1 MSQRTEITTPILC
14 HPLIALPHAR
24 AAAAEHKWLDCH
36 RFAMAS
42 WRRKRNAPPKRGES
56 RGNGMRIQTRSKLSV
71 QERRPLALGNDG
83 LRIFP
88 NRSLANRI
96 LANWSLANRRRRRQ
110 RLLAR
115 QIGGGGIAQHRQGC
129 GQCSYNLQHV

>member
-1 MSQRTEITTPILC
+1 MARSPPTASFSQ
-14 HPLIALPHAR
+14 
-24 AAAAEHKWLDCH
+24 K
-36 RFAMAS
+36 
-42 WRRKRNAPPKRGES
+42 RKAPPKRGGS
-56 RGNGMRIQTRSKLSV
+56 RGKGMRIQRRSKKSV
-71 QERRPLALGNDG
+71 QERRPLALGHDG

-96 LANWSLANRRRRRQ
+96 LANRSLANRRRRRR

-115 QIGGGGIAQHRQGC
+115 QIGGGGSAQHRQGC